1 MIMGRGRG
9 GYTEKKTSYKD
20 SGGQKVT
27 DKGAVFVAERYI
39 DMGYESVFRQEHDGR
54 KTYDLTIKTSDDKQ
68 FVKNIEVK
76 KVTSTN
82 PSQMAKNIREGFA
95 QVGEEGTVAVY
106 LPHHSNCASAV
117 GFSRVAFAEAL
128 RKHWVIGHVE
138 VWFNDRTRIDLN

>member
-1 MIMGRGRG
+1 
-9 GYTEKKTSYKD
+9 
-20 SGGQKVT
+20 
-27 DKGAVFVAERYI
+27 
-39 DMGYESVFRQEHDGR
+39 
-54 KTYDLTIKTSDDKQ
+54 
-68 FVKNIEVK
+68 
-76 KVTSTN
+76 
-82 PSQMAKNIREGFA
+82 MAKNIREGFA